1 MLQGR
6 AVELDVPHVAAR
18 IFHRLGDG
26 SRHFARLATAE
37 ADATL
42 AVTHHG
48 QRGEAED
55 TATLHDLGDATHR
68 DQLFLESI
76 TAFGGVFKTHHNEF
90 PRTEAHVRA
99 PRQREL

>member
-55 TATLHDLGDATHR
+55 TATLHDLGDATRRGRRGGGAGAAGGGGGGARR
-68 DQLFLESI
+68 D
-76 TAFGGVFKTHHNEF
+76 GGPEGGG
-90 PRTEAHVRA
+90 PGSR
-99 PRQREL
+99 